1 MYNKAILMGRICN
14 DLEVKSTPSG
24 ANVLSFRIAVDRSYQ
39 VKGEERKSDF
49 FNIVAWR
56 ANADFIS
63 RYFSKG
69 RMILVEGEL
78 QTRQYTDKNGSIQ
91 TVVELV
97 VDNARFTG
105 EAKAQSGGSG
115 YSAPA
120 YSAPAEPQHPAE
132 QSNAAPMAS
141 NGSFT
146 ASDFVETTTTDDDY
160 PF

>member
-24 ANVLSFRIAVDRSYQ
+24 AAVLSFRIAVDRSYQ
-39 VKGEERKSDF
+39 AKGEERKSDF

-56 ANADFIS
+56 NNADFIA
-63 RYFSKG
+63 RFFGKG

-91 TVVELV
+91 TVVELI

-105 EAKAQSGGSG
+105 ENKPTASGNAPPPPEPPQYSSSRDNPTEQRT
-115 YSAPA
+115 YSA
-120 YSAPAEPQHPAE
+120 E
-132 QSNAAPMAS
+132 
-141 NGSFT
+141 
-146 ASDFVETTTTDDDY
+146 DFATTPTDDDY